1 MNYELLEDE
10 IVTRLQPFTT
20 VGITVEKL
28 PEVESEKKS
37 VTTGTA
43 RLTVIYAGSEYGGT
57 KSTAQVSQEEKVFVQ
72 VLVESTFLRG
82 PKGVYTIID
91 IVKKA
96 LTDFRPQGLTKLQ
109 VTKHHTI
116 GQPEAV
122 KENNMWQYQV
132 IFQGTNLHVE
142 EYDQGDT
149 WTTLLTKI
157 TYLNGT
163 DTVVVPNPDNITP

>member
-1 MNYELLEDE
+1 MNYESLENE
-10 IVTRLQPFTT
+10 VVARLQPFTS

-28 PEVESEKKS
+28 PEVEAEKKT
-37 VTTGTA
+37 VTNGHA
-43 RLTVIYAGSEYGGT
+43 RLTVIYAGSEYEGT
-57 KSTAQVSQEEKVFVQ
+57 RSTAQVSQNEKVFVQ

-82 PKGVYTIID
+82 PKGVYNLINL
-91 IVKKA
+91 VKKA
-96 LTDFRPQGLTKLQ
+96 LTDFRPQNISKLQ

-132 IFQGTNLHVE
+132 IFQGTSLHVE

-149 WTTLLTKI
+149 WIALLNKI
-157 TYLNGT
+157 TYLDGSE
-163 DTVVVPNPDNITP
+163 TVVVPNPENIIT